1 MAFIFDCT
9 NTPYYFS
16 ACDVHFYHHFEV
28 DLIIHGRM
36 PPKAQQ
42 VIDEILM
49 EAFISVTALSYTD
62 ESIHQTG
69 KCQGFFFSPIML
81 STSSHVSTTCR
92 TTVVTN
98 FPHLNSQPQIWG
110 FTSNLCTF
118 HLRIWIV
125 MAELSDLKMFVP
137 VGPVLKVWF
146 GNTVH
151 FVTSRYFFYEREV
164 WIN

>member
-1 MAFIFDCT
+1 MEECLQRLNKLLMKYWWKPSFLSQLCHIQT
-9 NTPYYFS
+9 NQYIRQ
-16 ACDVHFYHHFEV
+16 E
-28 DLIIHGRM
+28 
-36 PPKAQQ
+36 
-42 VIDEILM
+42 
-49 EAFISVTALSYTD
+49 SVRV
-62 ESIHQTG
+62 
-69 KCQGFFFSPIML
+69 FFFSPIML

-110 FTSNLCTF
+110 FTSYLCTF

>member
-1 MAFIFDCT
+1 MEECLQRLNKLLMKYWWKPSFLSQLCHIQT
-9 NTPYYFS
+9 NQYIRQ
-16 ACDVHFYHHFEV
+16 E
-28 DLIIHGRM
+28 
-36 PPKAQQ
+36 
-42 VIDEILM
+42 
-49 EAFISVTALSYTD
+49 SVRV
-62 ESIHQTG
+62 
-69 KCQGFFFSPIML
+69 FFFSPIML